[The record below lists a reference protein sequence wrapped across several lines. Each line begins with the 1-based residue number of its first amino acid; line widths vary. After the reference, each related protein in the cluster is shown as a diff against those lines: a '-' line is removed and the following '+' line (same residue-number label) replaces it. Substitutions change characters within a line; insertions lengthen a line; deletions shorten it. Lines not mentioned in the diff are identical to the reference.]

1 MERPLL
7 ERSGVKANTEHATLE
22 TEKKKNQIFLWLNS
36 DPFLSMPVPLLSKLS
51 VEEEVPRSP
60 FQIG

>member
-22 TEKKKNQIFLWLNS
+22 TEKKKTRF
-36 DPFLSMPVPLLSKLS
+36 F
-51 VEEEVPRSP
+51 
-60 FQIG
+60 FG